1 MPKASSS
8 RSSSP
13 TKASRSSSPRKAARS
28 SSPTK
33 SSSAAKSHQ
42 RKIPGLVQIPF
53 ASDPRPRPTFPRP
66 PPTNA
71 NLSGPS
77 KAKQCPVVIYDR
89 FYDDTSAKEQGEGK
103 KIWLAEDVFSQRSSP
118 PAWTVAEDSSYPDS
132 PCGSPEPNEVA
143 DIEELLDEEAI
154 SFGLNRI
161 SLEEDQNPK
170 PGNPLDH
177 DPDDQPFLRTHYL
190 RKFLA
195 AKAPSQLPLQCSNSP
210 HCSTELKPQTGF
222 TLEVLRHQRC
232 FSLRGKTSLKEYY
245 DALVDL
251 TSPAEHKGEIPSL
264 YDQFR
269 IAVRQYRILTMYMR
283 AGKDDGLAPL
293 QKGELC
299 VKCPACPEPGVNLP
313 SNWDLDRMKQ
323 LHYARFLAGDGNFK
337 LQRLAKRGSSKSEGS
352 KSLLGDGGFWVSAST
367 FQNYLAE
374 TPMAADEPLKQRKNA
389 CNTMA
394 GDPSYSPEGA
404 KALDVTGVF
413 AVSCRH
419 IFICPNGVVDF
430 HKGEKYR
437 YVDVCFAGPL
447 NHSYAAGLR
456 YFVIT
461 YDIACKYGANFKSR
475 CCTPTCKF
483 VLIPMTQGE
492 LNVIFCVNKF
502 HQESHEDGC
511 ATKNALEY
519 TQYVGR
525 TCGEGVETIWAKMN
539 WLRYSTR
546 EMSPGHRIET
556 LSEHFND
563 WNWQK
568 TSNLVR
574 FTKSSYLSAVQS
586 LDVVLEELESL
597 KNSLGPA
604 TVAQLYADYKKS
616 GGEQF
621 LLNSQRVQGLSKQEL
636 SRETQSNK
644 TSTLATPQGTRTSK
658 VSHIDLICKA
668 LQLEAMQARLR
679 QRAHDLAKIKNPTRE
694 LKARVTQLAKQLS
707 SSLNNHYDLLFEV
720 VPQLEPLVQRSS
732 DPAKDDIFLPSRL
745 SPEEI
750 NELELLDLL
759 KVEMQLRT
767 GHAYDCIKE
776 LRNALAMRSFWS
788 RHTNSQHSSQTKTT
802 KGMSSLQSSTA
813 RLKETARAYNTCYNW
828 LTKRSP
834 ETAEKFGLRALR
846 NTDLTLLTEWQE
858 SKVYRPTDLPDVDDG
873 WVDEMETVSQEEPN
887 RLSKV
892 VESWRTEI
900 VRLDY
905 IHATAATERW
915 IEEVRLLSRE
925 MPAICRS
932 FRASALR
939 WARLANEA
947 TIAQSGGAP
956 AEISPSEWS
965 LVDAETRGYV
975 AYASR
980 QFALYVQMTTDA
992 TTQFSKVVG
1001 VKQWVELWS
1010 APCKDDLLKHTL

>member
-1 MPKASSS
+1 MVEMHQNLPFHWPEAWVDGSGAGIDPNVWGQEIPLHFGYFKRTSLYDLGLQVGLGHDGLFC
-8 RSSSP
+8 P
-13 TKASRSSSPRKAARS
+13 TSHEADTFTMRVLHTSGQHEVRFRTCGCTEKPRW
-28 SSPTK
+28 
-33 SSSAAKSHQ
+33 
-42 RKIPGLVQIPF
+42 
-53 ASDPRPRPTFPRP
+53 
-66 PPTNA
+66 
-71 NLSGPS
+71 
-77 KAKQCPVVIYDR
+77 
-89 FYDDTSAKEQGEGK
+89 EQ
-103 KIWLAEDVFSQRSSP
+103 
-118 PAWTVAEDSSYPDS
+118 
-132 PCGSPEPNEVA
+132 
-143 DIEELLDEEAI
+143 LLDVDIWPA
-154 SFGLNRI
+154 
-161 SLEEDQNPK
+161 
-170 PGNPLDH
+170 
-177 DPDDQPFLRTHYL
+177 
-190 RKFLA
+190 
-195 AKAPSQLPLQCSNSP
+195 
-210 HCSTELKPQTGF
+210 TELKPQTGF
-222 TLEVLRHQRC
+222 TMEVLRHQRC

-251 TSPAEHKGEIPSL
+251 TSPAEHKDGIPSL
-264 YDQFR
+264 YNQFR
-269 IAVRQYRILTMYMR
+269 LAVRQYRVLAMYMR
-283 AGKDDGLAPL
+283 AGKPNGSTPV

-313 SNWDLDRMKQ
+313 RNWDLDRMKQ
-323 LHYARFLAGDGNFK
+323 LHYVRFLAGDGNFK
-337 LQRLAKRGSSKSEGS
+337 LQRLAKRGSSTSAGT
-352 KSLLGDGGFWVSAST
+352 KSLLGDSGFWVPNST
-367 FQNYLAE
+367 IKHYLAE
-374 TPMAADEPLKQRKNA
+374 TSMAADEPLNQKKSA

-394 GDPSYSPEGA
+394 GDPGYSPEGA
-404 KALDVTGVF
+404 KALDVTGIF

-437 YVDVCFAGPL
+437 YVDVCFSGPL

-461 YDIACKYGANFKSR
+461 YDIACKYGVNFKSR
-475 CCTPTCKF
+475 CCTPTCNF
-483 VLIPMTQGE
+483 VLIPTEKGE
-492 LNVIFCVNKF
+492 INTIFCVNKF

-511 ATKNALEY
+511 AAKNALEY
-519 TQYVGR
+519 TKYVGR

-539 WLRYSTR
+539 WLRYTTR

-586 LDVVLEELESL
+586 LDVVIEDFENL
-597 KNSLGPA
+597 KNSLGPN
-604 TVAQLYADYKKS
+604 TVAQLDACYQAS

-621 LLNSQRVQGLSKQEL
+621 LQDSQRLLNLSRQEL
-636 SRETQSNK
+636 LSETQAIKSSAIAAQESPS
-644 TSTLATPQGTRTSK
+644 TSR

-694 LKARVTQLAKQLS
+694 LRARVAQLANQVSAALD
-707 SSLNNHYDLLFEV
+707 NHYDLLFEV
-720 VPQLEPLVQRSS
+720 APQLAPLVQRSS

-745 SPEEI
+745 SPEDV
-750 NELELLDLL
+750 LQRRVSDLL
-759 KVEMQLRT
+759 KVEMQLRI

-788 RHTNSQHSSQTKTT
+788 RHTNSQHSSETKKT

-813 RLKETARAYNTCYNW
+813 RMKEAARAYNTCYEW
-828 LTKRSP
+828 IAKCSP
-834 ETAEKFGLRALR
+834 ESAKKFGLHPLL
-846 NTDLTLLTEWQE
+846 NSDLSLLTEWQE
-858 SKVYRPTDLPDVDDG
+858 SKVYRRKNNRLPWIWSLRPLAPSDLPDVDKD
-873 WVDEMETVSQEEPN
+873 WEDIATESQEEPN
-887 RLSKV
+887 HLDNV

-915 IEEVRLLSRE
+915 TEEVRILSRE

-932 FRASALR
+932 FRAMALR
-939 WARLANEA
+939 WARLANE
-947 TIAQSGGAP
+947 TITAQSSGAGV
-956 AEISPSEWS
+956 STSLSEWS

-992 TTQFSKVVG
+992 TSQFSEVVG
-1001 VKQWVELWS
+1001 AKRWIELWS
-1010 APCKDDLLKHTL
+1010 APCRDDLVAHTV